1 MQLQKIRLSECNG
14 IVPIGVVDKKH
25 DFDEISMPA
34 VLKPEQEFNVQVSEQ
49 AETMTYSI
57 AVVDEGLLDLT
68 RFKTPNAWD
77 SFYH

>member
-1 MQLQKIRLSECNG
+1 
-14 IVPIGVVDKKH
+14 
-25 DFDEISMPA
+25 
-34 VLKPEQEFNVQVSEQ
+34 
-49 AETMTYSI
+49 MTYSI